1 MKHRNVLLSIVLLLA
16 VLVTA
21 CGSTATPDV
30 MMEPT
35 QESMMAE
42 PTADAMVEPTHDAM
56 MGDSMATPDAMT
68 NDSANMMETPS
79 WFDASLTDAR
89 TGQPFSINDF
99 QGKVVL
105 VETMA
110 IWCTNCLQQQGQVKA
125 LHEQLGVRDDFVSI
139 GLDIDPNENT
149 AALKTY
155 VENKGFDWLY
165 AVPSKDVSREIA
177 SLYGDQFLNPP
188 STPIVVIDRHGDAH
202 PLPFGIKSADDL
214 MKAVQPYLDESM

>member
-1 MKHRNVLLSIVLLLA
+1 MKTRKGLLSLVILLTIVL
-16 VLVTA
+16 TP
-21 CGSTATPDV
+21 CGSTAIP
-30 MMEPT
+30 E
-35 QESMMAE
+35 
-42 PTADAMVEPTHDAM
+42 
-56 MGDSMATPDAMT
+56 ATT
-68 NDSANMMETPS
+68 ETPA
-79 WFDASLTDAR
+79 WFSVSLTDAR
-89 TGQPFSINDF
+89 TGKTFNINDF
-99 QGKVVL
+99 RGKVVL

-125 LHEQLGVRDDFVSI
+125 LHGQLGARDDFVSI

-149 AALKTY
+149 SALKAY
-155 VENKGFDWLY
+155 VENKGFNWLY

-214 MKAVQPYLDESM
+214 MKAIQPFLDESM